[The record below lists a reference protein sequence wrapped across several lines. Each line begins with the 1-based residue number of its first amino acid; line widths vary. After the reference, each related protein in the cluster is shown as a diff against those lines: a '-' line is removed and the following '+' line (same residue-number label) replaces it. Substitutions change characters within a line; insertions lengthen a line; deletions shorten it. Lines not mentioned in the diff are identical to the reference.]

1 MIYCDNAATTS
12 LDPRLLELLTQDYA
26 NPSSLHSAGRKAKAA
41 LEQARAQIAASI
53 NAEIDEIIFTSGA
66 TESNN
71 TVLAALDY
79 DLLITSPSEHA
90 SLLEPAKAHAREIIW
105 LSLDQE
111 GFISLTDLEAE
122 LKKHST
128 KKILV
133 SIMHGNNEIATVQDI
148 TNIGALCKKYNALF
162 HTDAAQTW
170 LKLPIDLRAMNID
183 ALSASAHKVHG
194 PRGVGFLVIASAAK
208 HSKNVTSVTFLRS
221 QPQVQEFS
229 SSRAAHPNRHCEESA
244 SSTKQSPSMEITTPP
259 MAARDDLKPLILGGS
274 QEHGLRAG
282 TENVAS
288 IVAMAELTKIYNP
301 EKLRKLET
309 LLIEELRKL
318 PGLVINGPR
327 DRTHAVPSIINL
339 ALTQAPWLSEQL
351 VLQMDLKNI
360 CISSGSACSS
370 NKAAAEIQSS
380 YVLRACQIPDEI
392 ATKSAR
398 LSLSVM
404 NSPEEIHSLIAVFY
418 KLSTV
423 ISS

>member
-1 MIYCDNAATTS
+1 MIYCDNAATTN
-12 LDPRLLELLTQDYA
+12 LDPRLAELLAQDYA

-41 LEQARAQIAASI
+41 LEEARTQIAASI
-53 NAEIDEIIFTSGA
+53 KAEPEEIIFTSGA

-105 LSLDQE
+105 LNLNQE
-111 GFISLTDLEAE
+111 GFINCEELEAI
-122 LKKHST
+122 LAKNAN

-148 TNIGALCKKYNALF
+148 ARIGALCKKHNALF

-170 LKLPIDLRAMNID
+170 LKLPIDVRAMNID

-194 PRGVGFLVIASAAK
+194 PRGTGFLYLSPVILSEAK
-208 HSKNVTSVTFLRS
+208 D
-221 QPQVQEFS
+221 
-229 SSRAAHPNRHCEESA
+229 
-244 SSTKQSPSMEITTPP
+244 PP
-259 MAARDDLKPLILGGS
+259 TMRNTGLILGGG
-274 QEHGLRAG
+274 QEHRLRAG

-301 EKLRKLET
+301 KKLRELENT
-309 LLIEELRKL
+309 FIEALSKI
-318 PGLVINGPR
+318 PGLVINGPQ
-327 DRTHAVPSIINL
+327 DRTHALPGIINL

-351 VLQMDLKNI
+351 VLQMDLKGI

-380 YVLRACQIPDEI
+380 YVLRACQLPDEI
-392 ATKSAR
+392 ASKSVR
-398 LSLSVM
+398 ISLSILTTETELSSLARTI
-404 NSPEEIHSLIAVFY
+404 NSLAAPLTA
-418 KLSTV
+418 TTR
-423 ISS
+423 

>member
-12 LDPRLLELLTQDYA
+12 LDPRLAGLLAQDYA

-41 LEQARAQIAASI
+41 LEKARVQIATSI
-53 NAEIDEIIFTSGA
+53 NAEIEEIIFTSGA

-71 TVLAALDY
+71 TVIAALDY

-90 SLLEPAKAHAREIIW
+90 SLLEPAKARAREIVW
-105 LSLDQE
+105 LNLDRE
-111 GFISLTDLEAE
+111 GFINHEELEAA
-122 LKKHST
+122 LKKHAD

-148 TNIGALCKKYNALF
+148 TRIGVLCKKYNALF

-170 LKLPIDLRAMNID
+170 LKLPVDVRAMNID

-194 PRGVGFLVIASAAK
+194 PRGTGFLYLSNSITRGAKQPTVHSPTAAQKRDVSHLSAILSAAK
-208 HSKNVTSVTFLRS
+208 Y
-221 QPQVQEFS
+221 
-229 SSRAAHPNRHCEESA
+229 
-244 SSTKQSPSMEITTPP
+244 PP
-259 MAARDDLKPLILGGS
+259 ALILGGG

-282 TENVAS
+282 TENLAS

-301 EKLRKLET
+301 KKLRELET
-309 LLIEELRKL
+309 KLIAELKNI
-318 PGLVINGPR
+318 PGLVINGPQ
-327 DRTHAVPSIINL
+327 DRAQAVPGIINI

-380 YVLRACQIPDEI
+380 YVLRACRISDEI
-392 ATKSAR
+392 ASKAVR
-398 LSLSVM
+398 ISLSTM
-404 NSPEEIHSLIAVFY
+404 NKIEEIQSTINLL
-418 KLSTV
+418 KELSPTQLV
-423 ISS
+423 TK